1 MDAYFNAMKI
11 KFNDLNMLTDNIF
24 EHSHIKS
31 VNLFINLEDINSR
44 FRNVK
49 MNKEFQCCGAGA
61 FKQYASNVFN
71 LIGHYKQWLNR
82 LKVIPRIYVYYTTAT
97 AGFTSNALVPGYR
110 TKYVEKSSV
119 LNADCYYVNN
129 TINAADS
136 LIKDIYPFINGVYII
151 DSKGEEPSVIPYLIS
166 QEKPAD
172 WNFVLSKDRVDLQY
186 CLYDKFSILY
196 PSSTYGPQLINSGNL
211 WTFIAQKEYIA
222 SPHISQFE
230 PKLYFTILGIVGN
243 TFRGVTKLKRIGW
256 KTIFDYLDE
265 VWEKD
270 GDHSL
275 FTMIDAIEEKVASKG
290 QDTVDQFM
298 SNMLALSMKSRYE
311 TMNKAS
317 KELILMQIVD
327 TPDIES
333 LQQINRDPMIFGN
346 YPMNLKFLTEELGS
360 GNKPDW
366 SVVKKSTL

>member
-11 KFNDLNMLTDNIF
+11 KFNDLNTITENIF
-24 EHSHIKS
+24 EHTHIKT

-44 FRNVK
+44 FQNVR

-82 LKVIPRIYVYYTTAT
+82 LKVIPKIYVYYTTAT
-97 AGFTSNALVPGYR
+97 AGFTSTSLIPGYR
-110 TKYVEKSSV
+110 SKYVERCSQ

-129 TINAADS
+129 TIVAADAV
-136 LIKDIYPFINGVYII
+136 LKDIYPFINGVYFI
-151 DSKGEEPSVIPYLIS
+151 DSKGEEPSAIPYLIS

-172 WNFVLSKDRVDLQY
+172 WNFVLTKDRVDLQY

-196 PSSTYGPQLINSGNL
+196 PSSTYGPQLVNSGNL
-211 WTFIAQKEYIA
+211 WVFIAQKEYIA
-222 SPHISQFE
+222 SPHIAQFE

-243 TFRGVTKLKRIGW
+243 ARRGVNKLKRIGW

-275 FTMIDAIEEKVASKG
+275 FTMIDAIEDKIDSKG
-290 QDTVDQFM
+290 QDVVDQFM
-298 SNMLALSMKSRYE
+298 NNMLALSMKSRYE
-311 TMNKAS
+311 AMSKAS
-317 KELILMQIVD
+317 KELIMMQIVD

-346 YPMNLKFLTEELGS
+346 YPMNLKFLTEEMS
-360 GNKPDW
+360 TGNRPDW
-366 SVVKKSTL
+366 NSITHKK